1 MNPKILLPPLLL
13 FAAGAAA
20 QPPLP
25 ADFDENGRID
35 RAEWREG
42 AASRFRAAD
51 RNADGYLDASEQKQL
66 MPRRFVMHLDRGEGH
81 GDRQAPPPGKVRG
94 DVLHG
99 PPPSKDTNGDGLLDL
114 AEVQAQADQAFARM
128 DADGNGWLDADELM
142 PPPPVF

>member
-1 MNPKILLPPLLL
+1 MNPKILLPLLL
-13 FAAGAAA
+13 LAAGAAA

-25 ADFDENGRID
+25 ADLDENGRID

-42 AASRFRAAD
+42 AAARFRAAD

-66 MPRRFVMHLDRGEGH
+66 MPRRFVMRLDRGEGS
-81 GDRQAPPPGKVRG
+81 GDRPAPPPGKIHG

-99 PPPSKDTNGDGLLDL
+99 PSPPKDTNGDGLLDP

-128 DADGNGWLDADELM
+128 DADGNGWLDAEELM
-142 PPPPVF
+142 PPLPVF